1 MRMSCVARYQTT
13 IRSPWS
19 SARAFDYMADVR
31 NFVDWDPSIRGVVQ
45 VVGVGGGVDTEFDIE
60 VAHPGGSTTFRYRT
74 THYAPFTSLRLE
86 ARTRSLTSV
95 DRIDVADDGSGCLV
109 TYDAELDLNGPRTL
123 FDPLL
128 GWMFGRIGD
137 RAARGLETMLEGART
152 ER

>member
-1 MRMSCVARYQTT
+1 
-13 IRSPWS
+13 
-19 SARAFDYMADVR
+19 MADVR

-45 VVGVGGGVDTEFDIE
+45 VVGVGGGDDTEFDIE
-60 VAHPGGSTTFRYRT
+60 VARPGGSTTFRYRT

-109 TYDAELDLNGPRTL
+109 TYDAELDLNGARKL